1 MNKEKA
7 IKENSKIQQAI
18 LQLEAGIRRIEKG
31 ETYVIKNNTDEHYI
45 ADREMYSIGAEIEIG
60 LSYLGRAVSMLKTRQ
75 RNIKE
80 FMEE

>member
-1 MNKEKA
+1 MNREEA
-7 IKENSKIQQAI
+7 VRENSKIQQAI

-31 ETYVIKNNTDEHYI
+31 ETYVIKNNTDKHYN
-45 ADREMYSIGAEIEIG
+45 ADREMYNIGAEIEIG

-75 RNIKE
+75 RNIKK